1 MMKEDNIK
9 RKARKIVF
17 SKLMN
22 VYTIPILIFI
32 IWIALID
39 KNSIHE
45 RRKVCNTIS
54 ILEKEKAYYLQK
66 IEQDNRKKKELLS
79 SRDNLEKFAREQ
91 YLMKK
96 ANEDIF
102 IIVDE

>member
-1 MMKEDNIK
+1 MEEDSIK
-9 RKARKIVF
+9 PKAKKLVF

-22 VYTIPILIFI
+22 VYTISILIFI

-39 KNSIHE
+39 KNNIFE
-45 RRKVCNTIS
+45 RRKICNTIS
-54 ILEKEKAYYLQK
+54 VLQKEKSYYLQK